1 MTLIKRGREVAV
13 TEQVTEVWTCSGTE
27 RKVDLK
33 MEESR
38 RGRRGWK
45 NGLNYDKKQ
54 TTAGTGGSNLAFF
67 WGFSLPPHCQRSRRE
82 KTSV

>member
-45 NGLNYDKKQ
+45 KRAKLRRKADNSRYRREQFGL
-54 TTAGTGGSNLAFF
+54 F
-67 WGFSLPPHCQRSRRE
+67 WG
-82 KTSV
+82 V